1 MNRTRKKTFP
11 WLPAVSG
18 PFRLVG
24 VVTPFLAVSTL
35 TGFAQDLDVLPPSLK
50 ELPAMAKAHGV
61 PLEPPTLADYVK
73 DREAAILLG
82 KALAGQHI
90 HKTHEVRITGH
101 LGKGVKTTSLEK
113 AKPARTKKVIP
124 TEALSCPSSPKC

>member
-82 KALAGQHI
+82 KALFWDMQVGSDGIVACASCHFHAGADNRFKNQ
-90 HKTHEVRITGH
+90 
-101 LGKGVKTTSLEK
+101 
-113 AKPARTKKVIP
+113 
-124 TEALSCPSSPKC
+124 LSPGLPIQR